1 MRMFCCGV
9 VQAAAMAK
17 AAAKAAEEAAAKAA
31 EEAAVAKAQVAREKV
46 SCTCV

>member
-9 VQAAAMAK
+9 VQAAAMAE
-17 AAAKAAEEAAAKAA
+17 AKAAKAAAKAA

>member
-1 MRMFCCGV
+1 MFCCGV
-9 VQAAAMAK
+9 VQAAAMAE
-17 AAAKAAEEAAAKAA
+17 AKAAAKAA